1 MIEITLKEIVDGM
14 DLLSELSTRS
24 LKTKAAY
31 QLGRILREA
40 QKEFSLYN
48 EKRIALLEKYAD
60 KDEEGKPIIEN
71 GNYKISDEGIAAIN
85 TEYNELIETTVTL
98 NANKLQLYLL
108 DDETFTPT
116 EMLKLMPFVEE

>member
-14 DLLSELSTRS
+14 DLLCELSTRS

-40 QKEFSLYN
+40 QKEFSLYK

>member
-60 KDEEGKPIIEN
+60 KDEEGKPVIEN

>member
-1 MIEITLKEIVDGM
+1 MIEITLKEIVDSI
-14 DLLSELSTRS
+14 DLLTELSTRS

-60 KDEEGKPIIEN
+60 KDEEGKPVIEN

-85 TEYNELIETTVTL
+85 TEYNELIETTVAL

>member
-1 MIEITLKEIVDGM
+1 MIEITVKEIVDGM